1 MWWIWCNKDSPL
13 FGKEKMA
20 TFERC
25 MIAEKETHNEG
36 KTPYYQLLDNREVI
50 EKILMEFGLEG
61 EHTHIING
69 HVPVKRGQSPTKC
82 GGKLLV
88 IDGGF
93 SKAYQGTTGIAGY
106 TLIYN
111 SWGMRLVA
119 HEPFTS
125 KEDAVLTGRDIHSD
139 KVAVEKF
146 QSRQTI
152 GDTDIGIKLKTEIE
166 ELEQLLAAYRS
177 GELVE
182 KR

>member
-1 MWWIWCNKDSPL
+1 MMLNFTVGPVMCSEEVRAVGGEQVPYFRTPEFSELMFENEQLMLKFAKAPAGSKAVFMTNSSTGSMEAVVMNCFDSS
-13 FGKEKMA
+13 
-20 TFERC
+20 
-25 MIAEKETHNEG
+25 
-36 KTPYYQLLDNREVI
+36 D
-50 EKILMEFGLEG
+50 
-61 EHTHIING
+61 
-69 HVPVKRGQSPTKC
+69 S
-82 GGKLLV
+82 LLV

-146 QSRQTI
+146 QTRQTI
-152 GDTDIGIKLKTEIE
+152 GDTDIGIKLKDEIE